1 MYATG
6 TKKMLIVLILK
17 ILEEYSDEDHHLTQQ
32 EIIKLLKLNYGMDCD
47 RRSVKSNILALKE
60 MEYDINMTSG
70 YYLAERRFENAE
82 LRMLID
88 SVLFSK
94 TIGTKQAKE
103 LIEKLKSMGNRY
115 FRAKVSHVNN
125 LPELQHTDSKQVL
138 YALDTLIDAIER
150 SKKVSFIYNS
160 YGTDFKLHPRKEEPY
175 IVNPYQLVANNGRF
189 YLIGN
194 YDKYDNISHYRLDR
208 MTTIRILE
216 EKRKPVREI
225 AELEGRLNLP
235 KHMAEHAYMF
245 SGKSSDIIL
254 LAEKYL
260 MSELVDW
267 FGKRFRILEETEDMI
282 RIRVT
287 CNEEAMRYLALQYGP
302 YMEVISPGSLRDR
315 VAADIEN
322 MAKKYEKSPRVN
334 ALNEYA
340 QVIPEG
346 GI

>member
-6 TKKMLIVLILK
+6 TKKMLIILILK

-60 MEYDINMTSG
+60 MGYDIDMTSG
-70 YYLAERRFENAE
+70 YYLAERKFENAE

-88 SVLFSK
+88 SVLFSR
-94 TIGTKQAKE
+94 TIGMKQAKE
-103 LIEKLKSMGNRY
+103 LIEKLKSMGNRH
-115 FRAKVSHVNN
+115 FQAKVSHVSN
-125 LPELQHTDSKQVL
+125 LPELQHTDNKQVL
-138 YALDTLIDAIER
+138 YALDNLNDAIGR

-208 MTTIRILE
+208 MTKVHILE
-216 EKRKPVREI
+216 EKRKSIREI
-225 AELEGRLNLP
+225 AELDGRLDLP

-245 SGKSSDIIL
+245 SGKSSDIVL
-254 LAEKYL
+254 LAEKHL

-282 RIRVT
+282 RIRVK

-302 YMEVISPGSLRDR
+302 YVEVISPGSLRDR
-315 VAADIEN
+315 VAADVKN
-322 MAKKYEKSPRVN
+322 MAKKYEK
-334 ALNEYA
+334 AIE
-340 QVIPEG
+340 
-346 GI
+346 